1 MGAHIITLLF
11 PKRELAIGERSKPMF
26 PTIKVP
32 QVGVA
37 IGGAAEASST

>member
-1 MGAHIITLLF
+1 MITLLF

-32 QVGVA
+32 QIGVA